1 MKHLSGIF
9 QKLTVVVAATAAL
22 SSCNRAEYA
31 ALPQT
36 SSYHGTQ
43 YVAAKPKAEVVAEA
57 PAPVAAPAEA
67 TPATPAPVVAAAPAA
82 VAAPAA
88 KATKPAAAPKLN
100 FLQKALVNKVVKK
113 ANKLA
118 SKAQLKQR
126 SETAKTT
133 AVEGRLRQGLL
144 LLLAG
149 IIIELL
155 AALVDV
161 GILYVLGSIVALV
174 GIIFIVLYLLDEA

>member
-1 MKHLSGIF
+1 M
-9 QKLTVVVAATAAL
+9 
-22 SSCNRAEYA
+22 
-31 ALPQT
+31 PQT

-82 VAAPAA
+82 VAAPVA
-88 KATKPAAAPKLN
+88 KAAPASAGTVTKPAKAPKLN
-100 FLQKALVNKVVKK
+100 FLQKALVNKVIKK
-113 ANKLA
+113 ADKLA

-133 AVEGRLRQGLL
+133 AIEGKLRQGLL
-144 LLLAG
+144 LLLGG

-155 AALVDV
+155 GALTGLTV
-161 GILYVLGSIVALV
+161 IYVLGAIVAVV
-174 GIIFIVLYLLDEA
+174 GLIFILLYLLDEV